1 VTREEVAEWR
11 AATRAEQG
19 LDDHVRDPAL
29 LGRLASWIAATT
41 TDREPDVLPMTTQKG
56 A

>member
-1 VTREEVAEWR
+1 VTSESIAAWR
-11 AATRAEQG
+11 ARTRAEQG

-41 TDREPDVLPMTTQKG
+41 TTREADVLPMTAQKG